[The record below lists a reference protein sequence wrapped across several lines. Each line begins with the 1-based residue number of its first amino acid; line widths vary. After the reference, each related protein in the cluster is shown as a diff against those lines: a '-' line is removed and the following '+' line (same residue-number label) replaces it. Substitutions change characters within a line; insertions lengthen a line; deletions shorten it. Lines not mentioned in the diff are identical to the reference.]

1 MSEESIG
8 PPVTAVEQ
16 AILESPSTADAN
28 LAAFYADRKLMWRN
42 VRWINFGHFGTAI
55 SMTIV
60 EPLMNLRLKSI
71 GVSDSSVGLLT
82 SANLWAVSFLVM
94 YFSWKSDHC
103 TSPLGR
109 RTPFVLMSLPFIAT
123 ALICFPHFREKWIL
137 IGFMVVYYFF
147 NDMKASTFPL
157 LSIDCVSKEVLAR
170 VSGLVTVVIS
180 LAAFLSSRL
189 GAKMADVN
197 QPRVFLI
204 AAIVMTTATLV
215 ALWRIKEPPIY
226 HPATESFN
234 ILAPIKVACQDKR
247 ILVLMLAVALLNAFY
262 MIFNTWVW
270 FYAKTKLGLSIGET
284 GVAMSYG
291 LLLRIAVSYPAGWLI
306 DRFGSYI
313 ALSIEWVLML
323 ALAVSSI
330 YVTNANG
337 LILLTV
343 IFSLLMPLQV
353 AGDTILW
360 KTMDKADTGS
370 YTSTVALIRNF
381 CTGTVIAISGFL
393 IKWTGSYVVAFWF
406 GFTLSSIALIVF
418 FVYRHIMR
426 TGGKPAAMALQ
437 AAGGPEFMERSVSRV
452 NPSALEEG
460 PIAKGLVPGQASAGG
475 KDLSRE
481 PWKFA

>member
-1 MSEESIG
+1 MSSEPEDAATGSGMAG
-8 PPVTAVEQ
+8 PPVTDV
-16 AILESPSTADAN
+16 DK
-28 LAAFYADRKLMWRN
+28 LAAFYADSRLMWRN
-42 VRWINFGHFGTAI
+42 VRWITFGHFGTAI

-60 EPLMNLRLKSI
+60 EPLMNLRLKAI
-71 GVSDSSVGLLT
+71 GVADSSIGLLT

-103 TSPLGR
+103 TSSLGR
-109 RTPFVLMSLPFIAT
+109 RTPFVLIALPFIAT
-123 ALICFPHFREKWIL
+123 ALILFPYFNLKWVL
-137 IGFMVVYYFF
+137 IGLMAVYYFF
-147 NDMKASTFPL
+147 NDMKASTYPL
-157 LSIDCVSKEVLAR
+157 LSIDCVSKGVLAR

-197 QPRVFLI
+197 QSRVFLI
-204 AAIVMTTATLV
+204 GAIVMTTATLV

-226 HPATESFN
+226 HPTKEKFN

-262 MIFNTWVW
+262 MTFNTWVW
-270 FYAKTKLGLSIGET
+270 FYAKTKLSLSIGET

-323 ALAVSSI
+323 TLAISAI

-381 CTGTVIAISGFL
+381 CTGTVIAISGYI
-393 IKWTGSYVVAFWF
+393 IKWTGSYVAAFWF
-406 GFTLSSIALIVF
+406 GFTLSSIALVVF

-426 TGGKPAAMALQ
+426 TGGKPT
-437 AAGGPEFMERSVSRV
+437 AAGLPVLAGAELINDSEVKVEQSSFVSGLASGPPPASQG
-452 NPSALEEG
+452 L
-460 PIAKGLVPGQASAGG
+460 IAYQASAAG
-475 KDLSRE
+475 
-481 PWKFA
+481 